1 MVNLHVTYEGE
12 LRCLAVHGPS
22 DNRLFTDAPVDNKGR
37 GETFSPTDLVGTALG
52 SCMLTVMAIA
62 TGGRQPELKGTT
74 VHVTKEMTT
83 ERPRR
88 IERLSVRVTFPAEVS
103 QTVPEAT
110 RRELENLA
118 VNCPVRLSLSD
129 AIDIPIEFTWQ

>member
-1 MVNLHVTYEGE
+1 MNLHVTYEGD

-22 DNRLFTDAPVDNKGR
+22 DNRLFTDAPVDNQGR

-52 SCMLTVMAIA
+52 SCLLTVMSIA
-62 TGGRQPELKGTT
+62 TGGRQFELKGTT

-88 IERLSVRVTFPAEVS
+88 IARLAVRVTFPQEVS

-110 RRELENLA
+110 RRELEHVA
-118 VNCPVRLSLSD
+118 ENCPVRLSLSD
-129 AIDIPIEFTWQ
+129 AIDVPIEFNWQ